1 MSTDT
6 GLTIGGS
13 DPRRA
18 VTFDPP
24 VLLAPMEGITDTA
37 FRGLVIGLGGV
48 GSARGV
54 GGACTEFLRI
64 AGAPLDVKAVR
75 RALGSPVG
83 CPVGVQLM
91 AAAPDHV
98 AASVAAADRAGAAF
112 IDLNFGC
119 PAPVVFDKCA
129 GSALLARPALLG
141 AIVREAVSATGLP
154 VSAKVRAG
162 IADASMLGE
171 IVTTIAEAGASMLT
185 VHARLRTQAYSLPAT
200 WEWIA
205 EAREHLRRA
214 GRSLPLVGNGGVDV
228 PEDVSRLRSATGC
241 DGVMV
246 GRAALARPFF
256 FRELA
261 GGGAPSAGE
270 SARFAL
276 RYHASVAESKGEHCA
291 TARLKQ
297 LLRWSGDALFDG
309 CGDARARLLREQ
321 QADAILG
328 WLEERTAAEERVAS

>member
-1 MSTDT
+1 MSP
-6 GLTIGGS
+6 GLTISGS
-13 DPRRA
+13 DPSRA
-18 VTFDPP
+18 VRFDPP

-64 AGAPLDVKAVR
+64 AGAPLSVKAVR
-75 RALGSPVG
+75 RALGDPAG

-98 AASVAAADRAGAAF
+98 AASVVAAEAAGAAF

-129 GSALLARPALLG
+129 GSALLAKPDALG
-141 AIVREAVSATGLP
+141 AIVRAAVSATGLP
-154 VSAKVRAG
+154 VSAKIRAG

-171 IVTTIAEAGASMLT
+171 IVATIADAGAAMLT
-185 VHARLRTQAYSLPAT
+185 VHARLRTQAYSRPPT

-205 EAREHLRRA
+205 QAREHLSRA
-214 GRSLPLVGNGGVDV
+214 GSAIPLVGNGGVDA
-228 PEDVSRLRSATGC
+228 PEDVARLRSETGC

-261 GGGAPSAGE
+261 GGSAPSPCE

-276 RYHASVAESKGEHCA
+276 RYHAAVAASKGERCA

-297 LLRWSGDALFDG
+297 LLRWSGDALFSG
-309 CGDARARLLREQ
+309 CDDARARLLREPE
-321 QADAILG
+321 AAAILG
-328 WLEERTAAEERVAS
+328 WLHERAAAEALVAS